1 MNVLGKR
8 ILAVMVDYFIFG
20 SIISCIQL
28 FIPNFLQDSKFPV
41 YLILIPFFFRDL
53 IFRNCGIGKKM
64 FGLSVYDTNWKRPTP
79 WQLIKR
85 AFITNTVGFVKLW
98 VIFLTKE
105 GSKYDYF
112 VWELNTVKMTVV
124 DNKTLREIE
133 AIAREREGK
142 FEENISV
149 LYDMYLKDIY
159 MK

>member
-8 ILAVMVDYFIFG
+8 ILAVMVDCFIFG

-41 YLILIPFFFRDL
+41 YLIFIPFFFRDL

-79 WQLIKR
+79 WRLIKR
-85 AFITNTVGFVKLW
+85 SFITNTVGFAKLW
-98 VIFLTKE
+98 KIFLSKE
-105 GSKYDYF
+105 GNKYDYF

-124 DNKTLREIE
+124 EDKVFKEFE
-133 AIAREREGK
+133 AIAKERKGK
-142 FEENISV
+142 YEENMSK
-149 LYDMYLKDIY
+149 LYEMYLKDLY
-159 MK
+159 MG